1 MREIGHVER
10 LQSLAIGDEGIAEL
24 YGDALRVHKIGRANF
39 RRHARRE
46 GIIEIDDDEA
56 SVAQNV
62 SVRSR
67 NRDAARA
74 VQDPAW
80 IKRGAAT
87 DKIIFRISVEQSTDA
102 GIFPL

>member
-10 LQSLAIGDEGIAEL
+10 LQSLAIGGDGITEM
-24 YGDALRVHKIGRANF
+24 YSDALRVHKIGRANF

-74 VQDPAW
+74 VQNPAG
-80 IKRGAAT
+80 IECGRAA